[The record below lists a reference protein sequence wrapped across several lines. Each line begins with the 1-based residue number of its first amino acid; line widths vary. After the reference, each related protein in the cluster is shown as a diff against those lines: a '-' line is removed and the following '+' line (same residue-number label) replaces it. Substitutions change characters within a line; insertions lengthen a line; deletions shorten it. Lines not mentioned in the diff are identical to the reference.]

1 MRRRAVLIL
10 MTVVLG
16 MLLLASGA
24 ALAKTIDGTNQED
37 DLVGA
42 ENDDIIGGKDG
53 ADYISGAEGDD
64 ELYGGAGNDTVVGRE
79 GNDRISGDSGSDRLF
94 GNEGTDQMNA
104 GDGEKDLVVCG
115 AGVDT
120 AYVDA
125 DDETHKTCENSS
137 CLSERPQLT
146 PRRGA

>member
-24 ALAKTIDGTNQED
+24 ALAKTIDGTKDDD

-42 ENDDIIGGKDG
+42 ENEDIIGGKDG

-94 GNEGTDQMNA
+94 GNEGTDTMNA
-104 GDGEKDLVVCG
+104 GDGEKDLVVRG
-115 AGVDT
+115 SGVDT
-120 AYVDA
+120 AYTDP
-125 DDETHKTCENSS
+125 DDETHKTWENVFVSV
-137 CLSERPQLT
+137 RT
-146 PRRGA
+146 PTTDV

>member
-37 DLVGA
+37 DLVGT

-53 ADYISGAEGDD
+53 ADYISGAKG
-64 ELYGGAGNDTVVGRE
+64 VVGRE
-79 GNDRISGDSGSDRLF
+79 GNDRISGDPGSDRLF
-94 GNEGTDQMNA
+94 GNEGTDQMKA

-115 AGVDT
+115 AGVDM

-125 DDETHKTCENSS
+125 DDKTHKTCENSS

>member
-24 ALAKTIDGTNQED
+24 ALAKTIDGTKDDD

-42 ENDDIIGGKDG
+42 ENEDIIGGKDG

-94 GNEGTDQMNA
+94 GNEGTDTMNA
-104 GDGEKDLVVCG
+104 GNGERDLVVCG
-115 AGVDT
+115 SGVDA
-120 AYVDA
+120 AYTNP
-125 DDETHKTCENSS
+125 DDETHKTCENVFVSV
-137 CLSERPQLT
+137 RT
-146 PRRGA
+146 PTTDV

>member
-1 MRRRAVLIL
+1 

-24 ALAKTIDGTNQED
+24 ALAKTIDGTKDD

-42 ENDDIIGGKDG
+42 ENEDI
-53 ADYISGAEGDD
+53 ISGAEGDD

-94 GNEGTDQMNA
+94 GNEGTDTMNA
-104 GDGEKDLVVCG
+104 GNGERDLVVCG
-115 AGVDT
+115 SGVDA
-120 AYVDA
+120 AYTNP
-125 DDETHKTCENSS
+125 DDETHKTCENVFVSV
-137 CLSERPQLT
+137 RT
-146 PRRGA
+146 PTTDV

>member
-1 MRRRAVLIL
+1 MRGRALLIL
-10 MTVVLG
+10 ATVVLG
-16 MLLLASGA
+16 VLVASGA
-24 ALAKTIDGTNQED
+24 ALAKTIDGTKDD

-42 ENDDIIGGKDG
+42 ENEDIIGGKDG

-94 GNEGTDQMNA
+94 GNEGTDTRTPGTVKRTLWSAAPESTQPTPIRTTRLTRPA
-104 GDGEKDLVVCG
+104 
-115 AGVDT
+115 
-120 AYVDA
+120 
-125 DDETHKTCENSS
+125 KTSS

-146 PRRGA
+146 SRRGA

>member
-24 ALAKTIDGTNQED
+24 ALAKTIDGTKDDD

-42 ENDDIIGGKDG
+42 ENEDIIGGKDG

-94 GNEGTDQMNA
+94 GNEGTDTRTPGTVKRTLWSAAPESTQPTPIRTTRLTRP
-104 GDGEKDLVVCG
+104 G
-115 AGVDT
+115 
-120 AYVDA
+120 
-125 DDETHKTCENSS
+125 KTSS

-146 PRRGA
+146 SRRGA